1 MFLKYL
7 TRTKS
12 REFFV
17 IIFWPIPTV
26 HRYNLLLSPTRPV
39 EILRN
44 FREILFEIFSN
55 TEIRDR
61 FDKSDKYW
69 KLFRVHHPENQKVLG
84 LYEVEHI
91 DDPCY
96 VTLAVYSK
104 EYLEYFKNDSINKKH
119 KGIKKGSAGMEY
131 ENYAERI

>member
-69 KLFRVHHPENQKVLG
+69 KLFGVHRPENQKVLG
-84 LYEVEHI
+84 FYEVEHI

-104 EYLEYFKNDSINKKH
+104 EYPEYFKNDSINKKH

>member
-69 KLFRVHHPENQKVLG
+69 KLFGVHHPENQKVLG